1 MHLDSLLLSLRIL
14 PISKRRRRR
23 RRRLNDYHNDNHL
36 SIIHR
41 NIGLNLPLSSS
52 SLIIIIS
59 LLLSSL
65 FINQIDCMTP
75 TTKSKSTTEWIE
87 FEAAF
92 QGECHIS
99 NPCQQLC
106 FDLHDGT
113 FECACQDGYH
123 LHMNGYSCIAMIDIK
138 NHSFQLFSSS
148 SSLKTLKQIQS
159 SNIVLNQ
166 TTKSLPLST
175 PSSSTTTTPT
185 TKIPQ
190 SYHDINNDP
199 ISKSS
204 IDNIIDPSS
213 LYSCNDIE
221 CEAGGVCIE
230 TMPLSQ
236 NPQSSI
242 QMNNIDYH
250 HHHHQQQQQQQRQ
263 QHQKVRC
270 KCPLGRGGQF
280 CEKIIEVK
288 QPHFMGSSYL
298 ALPTL
303 RNAHRSL
310 KINIEFKPESYDGVL
325 LYSGQETNLDG
336 DFIAI
341 ILIQGFI
348 EFRFDCGMG
357 EGIIRSDM
365 PIILNSWNTIDI
377 YRDGRNAWMQ
387 LNQGQQI
394 FGHSKGLFSRITFRL
409 ETFLGGSPN
418 ISQIVNRIN
427 VNKGLIGCVR
437 QLMINDRQYDLYNDT
452 IDGID
457 IDQCNS
463 DACNHVTCLNGGHCT
478 VNENNDKQ
486 CICLLGYTGEYCEQ
500 QIEFSI
506 PSFNGSSYL
515 QFIGFG
521 DQSTMFSEILIIIK
535 PYKQDGLFLYNGERM
550 DKTGDFISLNLVDG
564 YVEFRFD
571 LGTGAAILR
580 SPEKITMKEWHTI
593 YATRTG
599 REGLLRVDDQ
609 PIAHGQSLGA
619 FTQLTLPLN
628 LYIGGV
634 TSLNAIHHN
643 VLANRLYHGCIQ
655 KIIIN
660 GHQLSLLEDVL
671 SGVNIDNC
679 QHTCHMIRPCQNNGH
694 CEPIKHHYH
703 CHCST
708 NLNFI
713 GQHCEIKLNTG
724 SESSSPSQSSSS
736 YPMFY
741 GNSFLRYSNPIILN
755 RIRGL
760 KTIIHLNLR
769 AFSSSGLI
777 LWFGESSSWR
787 KNRDYLTIGLNDGH
801 INVDLN
807 LDINN
812 KRGHNL
818 NSKRFIVNNTRIDDG
833 QWHRLNV
840 IRIGQQIIIHID
852 DNITVRGLIDGDEH
866 DHHDNN
872 NNNNVQSA
880 LYLGG
885 LENTAMIFGNNNYE
899 KGFIGC
905 ISNMTID
912 ENFTINLMSDSDRGV
927 NIRTCI

>member
-1 MHLDSLLLSLRIL
+1 MLKMLNLRSLSLRISR
-14 PISKRRRRR
+14 ISKRRRC
-23 RRRLNDYHNDNHL
+23 RLRFNDYYCNNHL
-36 SIIHR
+36 SIHQ
-41 NIGLNLPLSSS
+41 NIGLNLSLSSI
-52 SLIIIIS
+52 LLS
-59 LLLSSL
+59 LLLLLS
-65 FINQIDCMTP
+65 FINQIVCKT
-75 TTKSKSTTEWIE
+75 STTTTTTTTSDEWIE

-92 QGECHIS
+92 QGECHKS

-106 FDLHDGT
+106 FDLNDGT

-123 LHMNGYSCIAMIDIK
+123 LHLNGYSCIALIDLTK
-138 NHSFQLFSSS
+138 NHTFQLFSSLSTTLKKIESSKTKALSS
-148 SSLKTLKQIQS
+148 SSLS
-159 SNIVLNQ
+159 
-166 TTKSLPLST
+166 TTT
-175 PSSSTTTTPT
+175 TTTTPT
-185 TKIPQ
+185 TIIPQ
-190 SYHDINNDP
+190 SYQINP

-213 LYSCNDIE
+213 LYSCDDIE

-230 TMPLSQ
+230 NIISTKNQ
-236 NPQSSI
+236 KSSI
-242 QMNNIDYH
+242 RINNDDDQHNH
-250 HHHHQQQQQQQRQ
+250 HYSQQQN
-263 QHQKVRC
+263 QHPRVRC

-341 ILIQGFI
+341 IITQGFI

-365 PIILNSWNTIDI
+365 PIILNSWNTINI
-377 YRDGRNAWMQ
+377 FRDGRNAWMQ

-418 ISQIVNRIN
+418 ISQIRNRIN

-437 QLMINDRQYDLYNDT
+437 QLMINDRQYDLYIDT

-478 VNENNDKQ
+478 VNDNNDKQ
-486 CICLLGYTGEYCEQ
+486 CICPLGYTGEFCEQ
-500 QIEFSI
+500 QIEFSM
-506 PSFNGSSYL
+506 PSFNGSSHL

-521 DQSTMFSEILIIIK
+521 DQETMFSEILIIIK
-535 PYKQDGLFLYNGERM
+535 PYEQNGLFLYNGERM

-564 YVEFRFD
+564 FVEFRFD
-571 LGTGAAILR
+571 LGSGAAILR
-580 SPEKITMKEWHTI
+580 SPEKISMKEWHTI

-609 PIAHGQSLGA
+609 PVAHGQSLGA

-643 VLANRLYHGCIQ
+643 VGANRLYHGCIQ
-655 KIIIN
+655 KVIIN

-708 NLNFI
+708 NLNYI
-713 GQHCEIKLNTG
+713 GQHCETKLNTG
-724 SESSSPSQSSSS
+724 SELSSSSSSSSSPQSS

-741 GNSFLRYSNPIILN
+741 GNSFLRYSNPIILD
-755 RIRGL
+755 RIRGF

-777 LWFGESSSWR
+777 LWFGESSLHR
-787 KNRDYLTIGLNDGH
+787 NRDYLTIGLNDGL
-801 INVDLN
+801 INVDIKLSV
-807 LDINN
+807 N
-812 KRGHNL
+812 KHGHNYY
-818 NSKRFIVNNTRIDDG
+818 SKRFIANHTRIDDG
-833 QWHRLNV
+833 QWHRLDF
-840 IRIGQQIIIHID
+840 IRIGRQILIHID
-852 DNITVRGLIDGDEH
+852 DNITVRGLINGEH
-866 DHHDNN
+866 NQLN
-872 NNNNVQSA
+872 AQSA

-885 LENTAMIFGNNNYE
+885 LENLTMNIGDDYYYE

-912 ENFTINLMSDSDRGV
+912 ENYNINLMSDSDRGV